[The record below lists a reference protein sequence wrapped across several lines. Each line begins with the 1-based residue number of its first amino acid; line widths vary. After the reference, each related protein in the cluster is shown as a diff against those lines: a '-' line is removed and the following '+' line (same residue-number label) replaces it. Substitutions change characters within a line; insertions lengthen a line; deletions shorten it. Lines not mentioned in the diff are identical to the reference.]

1 MRDVLAMVL
10 AGGRVAELSVL
21 TRNRP
26 KSAVPFGGQ
35 YLVIDFVMS
44 NLTHS
49 GVRKV
54 GILSQYRPSALI
66 EHIGS
71 GEPWGFWARDRFVK
85 MLPPYQGSK
94 RWDWYRGTADAI
106 WQNVGVIESSGCE
119 HVLVLSGDHVYRMD
133 YRPLYDEHIERG
145 ADLTAVF
152 LRVPGLRGQR
162 SPFGVAELDETGRV
176 ATYEEKPAAARGEYV
191 SLTIYLFR
199 RDALLRHL
207 HENARSGRTFQLY
220 DEVLPAMVA
229 EGRTHGFRFDGYW
242 AYGRTVDAYY
252 RANMDVLPDGAAAPP
267 GPDGAGPDGSAA
279 PEATLAGRPRLPL
292 DDWHVLT
299 NEETLGLG
307 TAPPAAFGP
316 EAIVRGSRVSP
327 GAVIHGRVVNSV
339 VAPNVFIAP
348 GAEVRDSVL
357 LAGCVVGEGARVTR
371 TIADAG
377 ARIGEAARV
386 GGLGD
391 AVPNTQRH
399 DTLTSGVTLLGERVV
414 VPPRCVIG
422 RNCIV
427 GNGASAPGGDGAA
440 RLSAGQ
446 ELADGSALDA

>member
-21 TRNRP
+21 THSRP

-119 HVLVLSGDHVYRMD
+119 HVLVLSGDHVYQMD

-152 LRVPGLRGQR
+152 LRIPGLRGQR

-176 ATYEEKPAAARGEYV
+176 TTYEEKPAAARGEYA

-207 HENARSGRTFQLY
+207 HENARSGRTLQLY

-229 EGRTHGFRFDGYW
+229 EGRTHAHRFDGYW

-252 RANMDVLPDGAAAPP
+252 RANMDVLPE
-267 GPDGAGPDGSAA
+267 GAGPEG
-279 PEATLAGRPRLPL
+279 EASDARPPLPL
-292 DDWHVLT
+292 DDWQVLT

-316 EAIVRGSRVSP
+316 ESVVRGSRVSP
-327 GAVIHGRVVNSV
+327 GAVVHGRVWNSV
-339 VAPNVFIAP
+339 IAPNVFVAP

-357 LAGCVVGEGARVTR
+357 LAGCVVAEGARVTR

-377 ARIGEAARV
+377 ARIGEEARV
-386 GGLGD
+386 GGAGD
-391 AVPNTQRH
+391 AVPNVQRH
-399 DTLTSGVTLLGERVV
+399 DTLTCGVTLLGERVV

-427 GNGASAPGGDGAA
+427 GNGAAAPAGSGAA
-440 RLSAGQ
+440 GLSAGQ
-446 ELADGSALDA
+446 ELADGTALDA

>member
-21 TRNRP
+21 TRTRP

-54 GILSQYRPSALI
+54 GILSQYRPSSLI

-85 MLPPYQGSK
+85 LLPPYQGSK

-106 WQNVGVIESSGCE
+106 WQNVGIIESSGCE
-119 HVLVLSGDHVYRMD
+119 HVLVLSGDHVYQMD

-152 LRVPGLRGQR
+152 LRIPGLRGQR
-162 SPFGVAELDETGRV
+162 SPFGVADLDETGRV
-176 ATYEEKPAAARGEYV
+176 TAYEEKPAAAGGEYV

-199 RDALLRHL
+199 RDALLRQL

-229 EGRTHGFRFDGYW
+229 EGRTHGYRFDGYW

-252 RANMDVLPDGAAAPP
+252 RANMDILPGHGEGDG
-267 GPDGAGPDGSAA
+267 GADP
-279 PEATLAGRPRLPL
+279 RPRLPL
-292 DDWHVLT
+292 DDWRVFT

-316 EAIVRGSRVSP
+316 EAVVRGSRVSP
-327 GAVIHGRVVNSV
+327 GAVVHGRVVNSI
-339 VAPNVFIAP
+339 VAPNVVVAA

-357 LAGCVVGEGARVTR
+357 LAGCVVAEGARVTR

-377 ARIGEAARV
+377 ARIGGEARV
-386 GGLGD
+386 GGAGD
-391 AVPNTQRH
+391 AVPNAQRH

-422 RNCIV
+422 RSCIV
-427 GNGASAPGGDGAA
+427 GGAA
-440 RLSAGQ
+440 ALAPGQ
-446 ELADGSALDA
+446 ELGDGTAIDA

>member
-21 TRNRP
+21 TRGRP
-26 KSAVPFGGQ
+26 KAAVPFGGQ

-49 GVRKV
+49 GIRKV

-71 GEPWGFWARDRFVK
+71 GESWGLWGRDRFVK
-85 MLPPYQGSK
+85 LLPPYQGTE
-94 RWDWYRGTADAI
+94 RWDWYRGTADAV
-106 WQNVGVIESSGCE
+106 WQNVHIIDSSNCE

-162 SPFGVAELDETGRV
+162 SQFGVAEIDDGGRV
-176 ATYEEKPAAARGEYV
+176 TGYQEKPTAARSELV

-207 HENARSGRTFQLY
+207 RENARSGRTYQIY

-229 EGRTHGFRFDGYW
+229 EGRTHAHVFEGYW

-252 RANMDVLPDGAAAPP
+252 AANIDILCDP
-267 GPDGAGPDGSAA
+267 GERDRG
-279 PEATLAGRPRLPL
+279 ERPRLPI

-299 NEETLGLG
+299 NDETLGLG

-316 EAIVRGSRVSP
+316 DAIVRGTRVSP
-327 GAVIHGRVVNSV
+327 GAVIHGCVENSV
-339 VAPNVFIAP
+339 VAPGVLVAP
-348 GAEVRDSVL
+348 GAVVRDSVL
-357 LAGCVVGEGARVTR
+357 LAGCRVEEGARVTR

-377 ARIGEAARV
+377 AVIGPEARV
-386 GGLGD
+386 GGPGD
-391 AVPNTQRH
+391 APPNEQRP
-399 DTLTSGVTLLGERVV
+399 DTLASGVTLLGERVV
-414 VPPRCVIG
+414 VPARCVVG

-427 GNGASAPGGDGAA
+427 GGPG
-440 RLSAGQ
+440 LSPAQ
-446 ELADGSALDA
+446 VTPDGSAIDA